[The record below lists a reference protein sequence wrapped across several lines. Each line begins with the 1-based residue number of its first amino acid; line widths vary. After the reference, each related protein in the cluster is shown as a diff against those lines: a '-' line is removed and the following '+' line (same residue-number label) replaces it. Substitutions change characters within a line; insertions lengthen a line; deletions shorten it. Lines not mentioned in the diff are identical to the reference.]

1 MKCILSV
8 KHSTGF
14 SKHLL
19 LWLWHCELF
28 CLSLKHLELLLV
40 LWLTFF
46 QGDLEADNSLSNL
59 ADILVIWLVS
69 SGLFFVIVFIALL
82 LVVRWVHLFTRNG
95 AFEVREESLSART
108 AMFIPLTK
116 MCT

>member
-28 CLSLKHLELLLV
+28 LFNLKHLELLLGYFGN
-40 LWLTFF
+40 FF

-59 ADILVIWLVS
+59 ADI
-69 SGLFFVIVFIALL
+69 
-82 LVVRWVHLFTRNG
+82 TRD
-95 AFEVREESLSART
+95 LARQQYYT
-108 AMFIPLTK
+108 S
-116 MCT
+116 